1 MSWIPPS
8 PRPPGL
14 QRPSSNP
21 EAVAPAER
29 IHAIDVV
36 RGAALGGVLLAN
48 LLGSFRMPTSRGYLP
63 PDETAPW
70 TICITNGA
78 TQFLYTTDQEP
89 GRLYKLTL
97 EGRIVGMLGE
107 SGRDA
112 KQFNWVHGIA
122 CPSDDVL
129 YLADMNNWRVQKIT
143 LHPERMTKTATRSR

>member
-1 MSWIPPS
+1 M
-8 PRPPGL
+8 
-14 QRPSSNP
+14 
-21 EAVAPAER
+21 
-29 IHAIDVV
+29 IHLTVPYDKKRHPV
-36 RGAALGGVLLAN
+36 LGNLSAN
-48 LLGSFRMPTSRGYLP
+48 P

-78 TQFLYTTDQEP
+78 TQYLYTTDQEP

-97 EGRIVGMLGE
+97 DGKIVGMLGE

-112 KQFNWVHGIA
+112 KQFNWVHAVA

-143 LHPERMTKTATRSR
+143 LHPERITKTATGSK